1 MLSPSLQIAFEIR
14 RSEGGREGGRGRGVF
29 LVVLVVWKVCVAI
42 NSTPA
47 TCILASLVRFKAFG
61 RGGFIGDSS
70 CSC

>member
-1 MLSPSLQIAFEIR
+1 MKE
-14 RSEGGREGGRGRGVF
+14 GREGGSEGRGGEERGVF

-47 TCILASLVRFKAFG
+47 TCILTSLARFKAFG

-70 CSC
+70 RSC